1 MRNYIS
7 QFVTE
12 YGYPQEARK
21 VVFCA
26 YDILEKNES
35 FASLINNYYKDET
48 IDADMEGGLFYEIC
62 KSNAVN
68 FYTGKLVFYICL
80 SKYLK
85 DEYQKAGISEDVY
98 RNSIEDLLCK
108 MMECF
113 DVYGIWGI
121 FASGWFS
128 TVFRLKTFA
137 LGRMSYNVGTYSGE
151 DFFVGGR
158 EVKNGDMF
166 VSVHIPSSGKP
177 FDRNT
182 RIASYELAYNFYKES
197 FCGKEP
203 LFRCESWLLYP
214 KNKEILSEK
223 SNIISF
229 MDDFKIVGSY
239 EYPDNRYLW
248 RIFGSQYKLPAEKL
262 PRDTSLRRAYAD
274 FLAKNNLPGAG
285 VGFFVYDSVNK
296 IILK

>member
-1 MRNYIS
+1 MKSYIS
-7 QFVTE
+7 EFMIE
-12 YGYPQEARK
+12 YEYPQEAK
-21 VVFCA
+21 KAVLCA
-26 YDILEKNES
+26 YEALEENEG
-35 FASLINNYYKDET
+35 FVYLLDNYYKDET
-48 IDADMEGGLFYEIC
+48 IDVEIEGGLFYEIC
-62 KSNAVN
+62 KRNAVN

-85 DEYQKAGISEDVY
+85 DEYQKAGIGEEVY
-98 RNSIEDLLCK
+98 RGGAGDIHCK

-113 DVYGIWGI
+113 NVYGIWGI

-177 FDRNT
+177 FDRKT
-182 RIASYELAYNFYKES
+182 RIASYELAYNFYKEC
-197 FCGKEP
+197 FGDKEP

-214 KNKEILSEK
+214 VNREILSEK
-223 SNIISF
+223 SNIVSF
-229 MDDFKIVGSY
+229 MDDFKIVSSY
-239 EYPDNRYLW
+239 EHPDNRYLW
-248 RIFGSQYKLPAEKL
+248 RIFGSEYLLPAEKL

-274 FLAKNNLPGAG
+274 FLAKNNRSGAG
-285 VGFFVYDSVNK
+285 VGFFVFDSINK
-296 IILK
+296 TILK